1 MPMSNTNADTEP
13 WLAAAAVADTL
24 PVDTRTPAESTAAVA
39 SEDTLTT
46 RGGFA
51 VPTPPTVETTVQV
64 QGFEDAVKL
73 TLETD
78 TGYVTALLSPAD
90 VTRLVQ
96 RLETAAATPEE
107 TAHHSAVP
115 TSWPAGEP

>member
-1 MPMSNTNADTEP
+1 MSNTNADTEP
-13 WLAAAAVADTL
+13 WLAAAAVVDTL
-24 PVDTRTPAESTAAVA
+24 PVDTRTPESMATVA

-46 RGGFA
+46 RGGFV

-107 TAHHSAVP
+107 TTHHSAVP